1 MPFAMPFAA
10 NALSKKAINTII
22 FSSLIFCGSAPS
34 LMFSP
39 LAGSQPLRQTPAPQT
54 ASPLAPQIAPQ
65 LGSKLSAPATSLG
78 GPLMQRPT
86 VPGAVAGPIDHK
98 GKRPPSIAPLLTV
111 MTPVAGQHLK
121 MTSTENDKTFT
132 RRITFRVSMPMSASE
147 AGYDCCSIGAINIPN
162 AETISATQEIKQ
174 FPVQKTDKGVPYY
187 SYSIEVTLKQPIT
200 VKQRVAF
207 KVMAAKNGVF
217 DESTAQIVSFPIGG
231 N

>member
-34 LMFSP
+34 LAFSP
-39 LAGSQPLRQTPAPQT
+39 LAASQPLGQTPAPQT
-54 ASPLAPQIAPQ
+54 ASPLAPQ

-86 VPGAVAGPIDHK
+86 LPGAVAGPIDHK
-98 GKRPPSIAPLLTV
+98 GKRPPSIPPLLTV

-147 AGYDCCSIGAINIPN
+147 AGYDCCSIGAINTPN

-174 FPVQKTDKGVPYY
+174 FPVQKTDEGVPYY
-187 SYSIEVTLKQPIT
+187 SYSIEVTLKQRIT